1 MSANVRTP
9 HQRADHASRMALQ
22 GLLVVGLFV
31 GYEWF
36 MSGLTKLVRGGFPSG
51 LADEL
56 REKSEGAPGWYA
68 AFLDGTVIPNGRTF
82 GVVIELG
89 ELVIGLALIASAIVL
104 MLGWR
109 RLRYRAEITVLAVI
123 ALASVAAILMNIA
136 FHLANGSPHP
146 WLIPGDG
153 FDEGVDLDSLLPMIQ
168 LVFAVIAARLLIVLR
183 REHITAAAAPL
194 EAADQGRKHHDL
206 AKHP

>member
-1 MSANVRTP
+1 MSASVRTP
-9 HQRADHASRMALQ
+9 HQRADHASRAALQ

-51 LADEL
+51 LAEEL
-56 REKSEGAPGWYA
+56 REKSEGAPEWYA
-68 AFLDGTVIPNGRTF
+68 TFLDGTVIPNGRTF
-82 GVVIELG
+82 GVLIELG
-89 ELVIGLALIASAIVL
+89 ELAIGLALIATAIVL
-104 MLGWR
+104 MLRWR
-109 RLRYRAEITVLAVI
+109 WLAYRAEMTVLVVVV
-123 ALASVAAILMNIA
+123 LASVAAILMNIA

-168 LVFAVIAARLLIVLR
+168 LVFAVSATRVLIGLR
-183 REHITAAAAPL
+183 REHIRAARRAARDP
-194 EAADQGRKHHDL
+194 RT
-206 AKHP
+206 KHPTRKEAP